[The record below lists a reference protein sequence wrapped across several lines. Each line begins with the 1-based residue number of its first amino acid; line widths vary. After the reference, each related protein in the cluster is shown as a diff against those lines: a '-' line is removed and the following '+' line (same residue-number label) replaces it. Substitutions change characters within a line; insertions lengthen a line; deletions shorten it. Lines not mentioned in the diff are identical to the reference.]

1 MRFNPTC
8 RFICAAL
15 IGSLAFGVSVA
26 VHAQTLNV
34 KPAPIVPPIMPAL
47 DTHKDMGTDG
57 ANPEPAA
64 VQIAP
69 TPATPPPLS
78 VPPTALVTPTAVLP
92 PAAMP
97 NVPTRNIAGKSIE
110 SLIADAIED
119 HDRVMAS
126 RSDLETSRR
135 KARVTLGAWF
145 PKLDSTV
152 DYGWEH
158 QKKHESATTSMP
170 FEEYDLKFSQLLWD
184 FGKTNAAIRKSA
196 VEVTKAETALR
207 RVSNDILLE
216 AIKAYA
222 NLIRANNVVGFATRS
237 RVDSG
242 AGLSTDVLQA
252 KTQLAGAEAR
262 LVQAEG
268 GFITARNRFA
278 NVFEFVPD
286 DVSTLTP
293 LRVPT
298 ESLTTTLE
306 DALALAF
313 DNNYRLRAARLDE
326 DIAKEEIKRVRSD
339 EFAPRIEGIIERKWQ
354 YDVAGTYGDKG
365 ISIGKIELK
374 MPFNLGLTGLD
385 SIAAAKSDYQS
396 KTRAALDLQRIVTEE
411 VRNAWSNLR
420 TAQRNAQTLDNQA
433 SIAQAFLELARQE
446 QQLGQRSLIDVLSG
460 ETSLINAQSDAASAM
475 VDALIAS
482 FDLLN
487 ATGTL
492 GTDVLQSSEGEQPPP
507 KSGTVP

>member
-1 MRFNPTC
+1 MRLNRTC
-8 RFICAAL
+8 GFICAVLAGGLAL
-15 IGSLAFGVSVA
+15 STATAA
-26 VHAQTLNV
+26 VKAQTLTV
-34 KPAPIVPPIMPAL
+34 KPAPIVPPTMAV
-47 DTHKDMGTDG
+47 
-57 ANPEPAA
+57 PETTSS
-64 VQIAP
+64 AP
-69 TPATPPPLS
+69 PPEAQVTPAPAPQVLQMPTVTTKNVAGRS
-78 VPPTALVTPTAVLP
+78 V
-92 PAAMP
+92 
-97 NVPTRNIAGKSIE
+97 E
-110 SLIADAIED
+110 SMIADAIEN
-119 HDRVMAS
+119 HDRVLAA

-135 KARVTLGAWF
+135 RARVALGAWF

-158 QKKHESATTSMP
+158 QKKHESSTTSMP
-170 FEEYDLKFSQLLWD
+170 FEEYGLKFTQLLWD

-207 RVSNDILLE
+207 RVRNDILLE

-222 NLIRANNVVGFATRS
+222 NLIRANNVVGFAGRS
-237 RVDSG
+237 RANIQTQTGLEEARVESG

-268 GFITARNRFA
+268 GLITARNRFA
-278 NVFEFVPD
+278 NVFEFVPED
-286 DVSTLTP
+286 ISTLAP

-298 ESLTTTLE
+298 ERLTATLE
-306 DALALAF
+306 DALALAL

-326 DIAKEEIKRVRSD
+326 DIAREEIRRVRSD
-339 EFAPRIEGIIERKWQ
+339 EFAPRIEGVIERKWQ

-365 ISIGKIELK
+365 ISIGKVELK

-385 SIAAAKSDYQS
+385 SVAAAKSDYQS

-433 SIAQAFLELARQE
+433 SIASAFLELARQE

-460 ETSLINAQSDAASAM
+460 ETSLINAQSDAASAK

-492 GTDVLQSSEGEQPPP
+492 DTDVLQSSEGTSEQPSPP
-507 KSGTVP
+507 AGAAPAPAPGSN

>member
-1 MRFNPTC
+1 MRFSRTC
-8 RFICAAL
+8 RFICVVLTAWLAL
-15 IGSLAFGVSVA
+15 CAGTGAGD
-26 VHAQTLNV
+26 AQALDV
-34 KPAPIVPPIMPAL
+34 KSAPVIPPIMPSL
-47 DTHKDMGTDG
+47 DSFER
-57 ANPEPAA
+57 APAPAA
-64 VQIAP
+64 VAP
-69 TPATPPPLS
+69 TPPSPTQIPSAPPP
-78 VPPTALVTPTAVLP
+78 
-92 PAAMP
+92 PAMQMP
-97 NVPTRNIAGKSIE
+97 NVPSRNIAGQSIE
-110 SLIADAIED
+110 SLIADAIEN
-119 HDRVMAS
+119 HNRVLAA

-135 KARVTLGAWF
+135 RARVALGAWF

-158 QKKHESATTSMP
+158 QKKHEAATTSMP
-170 FEEYDLKFSQLLWD
+170 FEEYNLKFSQLLWD
-184 FGKTNAAIRKSA
+184 FGKTNAAIRKAA

-222 NLIRANNVVGFATRS
+222 NLIRASNVVGFAARS
-237 RVDSG
+237 RGNIQTQTGLEEARVESG

-286 DVSTLTP
+286 DISNLAP

-298 ESLTTTLE
+298 DRLTTTLD
-306 DALALAF
+306 DALALAL

-326 DIAKEEIKRVRSD
+326 EIAREEIRRVRSD

-354 YDVAGTYGDKG
+354 YDVAGAHGDKG

-385 SIAAAKSDYQS
+385 SVAAAKSEYQS

-411 VRNAWSNLR
+411 VRNAWSNMR
-420 TAQRNAQTLDNQA
+420 TAQRNAQTLDTQA
-433 SIAQAFLELARQE
+433 SIASAFLELARQE

-460 ETSLINAQSDAASAM
+460 ETSLINAQSDAASAK

-492 GTDVLQSSEGEQPPP
+492 GTDVLQSSEGPERAPATEQ
-507 KSGTVP
+507 K